1 MIILIHVLIAVA
13 SVAIATATFAKP
25 SIKKLVVSYAFIVA
39 TVGSGTYLLLTS
51 SGNILKSC
59 LVGLA
64 YVTVV
69 SIVTIATHIRVRR
82 QANQEL

>member
-1 MIILIHVLIAVA
+1 MIILIHVLIAIA

-25 SIKKLVVSYAFIVA
+25 SIKKLGVSYAFIVA

-64 YVTVV
+64 YVTAV
-69 SIVTIATHIRVRR
+69 SIVTIATHTRVRR

>member
-1 MIILIHVLIAVA
+1 MIILIHVLIAVS
-13 SVAIATATFAKP
+13 SVAVATTTFIKP
-25 SIKKLVVSYAFIVA
+25 SVKKLIVSYAFIVA

-64 YVTVV
+64 YVTAV
-69 SIVTIATHIRVRR
+69 SIITIATHIRVRR
-82 QANQEL
+82 QAHQEL